1 MQIKFTKKI
10 TDYKYLIMFDLA
22 SKVSG
27 VCLWDLTQNIPIS
40 TDKIIV
46 SGELELPVAEQY
58 LLIEQ
63 YFQKIQTKYHINK
76 EEILVS
82 FEAAPAQ
89 IRSGNASTIQTFI
102 ALAKS
107 HAILDYFLYSNNIAT
122 YDYVGVYPITTH
134 AFFKQIMGW
143 GKDDKVKKEDIREY
157 LYKEYHLSDLSLDES
172 DAVFLAQTLV
182 KSKWNKDIQE
192 KIREKKRHKKTLKAP
207 HAIKAIEEEIAFLND
222 IMN

>member
-1 MQIKFTKKI
+1 MQVKFTKKI
-10 TDYKYLIMFDLA
+10 TDYKYLVMFDLA
-22 SKVSG
+22 SRVSG
-27 VCLWDLTQNIPIS
+27 VCLWDLIKNIPIS

-58 LLIEQ
+58 LLIDQ
-63 YFQKIQTKYHINK
+63 YFQKIQTKYNIKK

-82 FEAAPAQ
+82 FEAAPSQ

-107 HAILDYFLYSNNIAT
+107 HAILDYFLYSNDIAT

-134 AFFKQIMGW
+134 AFFKQIMGL

-157 LYKEYHLSDLSLDES
+157 LYKEYNLSNLSLDES
-172 DAVFLAQTLV
+172 DAMFLALTLV

-207 HAIKAIEEEIAFLND
+207 HAIKSVEEEIAFLNN

>member
-10 TDYKYLIMFDLA
+10 TDYKYLVMFDLA
-22 SKVSG
+22 SRVSG
-27 VCLWDLTQNIPIS
+27 VCLWDLIKNIPIS

-58 LLIEQ
+58 LLINQ
-63 YFQKIQTKYHINK
+63 YFQKIQTKYNIKK

-82 FEAAPAQ
+82 FEAAPSQ

-107 HAILDYFLYSNNIAT
+107 HAILDYFLYSNDIAT

-134 AFFKQIMGW
+134 AFFKQIMGL

-157 LYKEYHLSDLSLDES
+157 LYKKYNLSNLSLDES
-172 DAVFLAQTLV
+172 DAIFLALTLV

-207 HAIKAIEEEIAFLND
+207 HAIKAIEEEIVFLNN

>member
-1 MQIKFTKKI
+1 MQVKFTKKI
-10 TDYKYLIMFDLA
+10 TDYKYLVMFDLA
-22 SKVSG
+22 SRVSG
-27 VCLWDLTQNIPIS
+27 VCLWDLIKNIPIS

-58 LLIEQ
+58 LLIDQ
-63 YFQKIQTKYHINK
+63 YFQKIQTKYNIKK

-82 FEAAPAQ
+82 FEAAPSQ

-107 HAILDYFLYSNNIAT
+107 HAILDYFLYSNDIAT

-134 AFFKQIMGW
+134 AFFKQIMGL

-157 LYKEYHLSDLSLDES
+157 LYKEYNLSNLSLDES
-172 DAVFLAQTLV
+172 DAIFLALTLV

-207 HAIKAIEEEIAFLND
+207 HAIKSVEEEIAFLNN

>member
-1 MQIKFTKKI
+1 MQVKFTKKI
-10 TDYKYLIMFDLA
+10 TDYKYLVMFDLA
-22 SKVSG
+22 SRVSG
-27 VCLWDLTQNIPIS
+27 VCLWDLIKNIPIS

-58 LLIEQ
+58 LLIDQ
-63 YFQKIQTKYHINK
+63 YFQKIQTKYNIKK

-82 FEAAPAQ
+82 FEAAPSQ

-107 HAILDYFLYSNNIAT
+107 HAILDYFLYSNDIAT

-134 AFFKQIMGW
+134 AFFKQIMGL

-157 LYKEYHLSDLSLDES
+157 LYKEYNLSNLSLDES
-172 DAVFLAQTLV
+172 DAIFLALTLV

-207 HAIKAIEEEIAFLND
+207 HAIKAVEEEIVFLNN